1 MRESSYAEKK
11 KCRRLGL
18 GLAVL
23 VLGAVYYAV
32 IRLTPFRIPCVF
44 YEVTGLLCPGCGVT
58 RMMES
63 LIRLDFGAA
72 FGWNPVLFCLLPV
85 WAVSYIVYL
94 AARPKCLMQDGWLFR
109 VIAYGSIAVLLIFGV
124 VRNL

>member
-1 MRESSYAEKK
+1 MA
-11 KCRRLGL
+11 LL
-18 GLAVL
+18 IL
-23 VLGAVYYAV
+23 VLGVVYYAV

-63 LIRLDFGAA
+63 LIRLDFAAA

-94 AARPKCLMQDGWLFR
+94 AARPGCLQQNGWLFR
-109 VIAYGSIAVLLIFGV
+109 VIAYGSIVVLLIFGV